1 MCFLALIL
9 SGRAQEEI
17 VEPFVSTL
25 RRVILRCSAG
35 DERRCSDP
43 CKDMALGPTYP
54 GIVLCVSHRT
64 ERIEDLFHSSGP
76 TLNPAPPAV
85 IFDACAR
92 KAHASR
98 QARTRHA
105 PFCGAWHLSSLR
117 SPGSRVAG
125 EWFEVAEVTEECS
138 FARMLRRDLISI
150 FRISVRPGVS
160 AEALATGLSDSLGE
174 PASCDQ
180 NMESSRE
187 DVGGSAS
194 GGVPA
199 LPERRQDAAILET
212 HANRVE
218 SPCAANSS
226 DLKGGDNAVRRDGE
240 GAGLALDLD
249 ELD

>member
-1 MCFLALIL
+1 LALIL

-64 ERIEDLFHSSGP
+64 ERIEDLFHSSVP